1 LIGTRAGEP
10 GAATRLP
17 DELLDRVC
25 RSLGLSP
32 AAHLVS
38 GVRRAMARA
47 AVRDAAEYLHLLDT
61 DESARAALITELTI
75 GETYFLREIGQFDF
89 VRREVL
95 PGLAGE
101 SGSGR
106 AITAWSAGCASG
118 EEAYSLAMIAQEAN
132 PPSRIRVLGTDIAES
147 RLAIAR
153 KAVYGEWSL
162 RGVPEPIVQRYFQRT
177 NRKVKLA
184 PAIRSMVDF
193 RLLNLASPDWSAS
206 GIAPRGMDLIL
217 CRNVLIYLDA
227 ATIARVATQLIDS
240 LSDHGWLFLGAS
252 DPALTDL
259 VSCEV
264 VVTGSGLAYRRD
276 QKSARASVRFFHAIE
291 SLFSPPARELP
302 SLEGTNDPQHVTPSH
317 SAPPNPPLSLKDGGH
332 VDGEVESVDRT
343 RSARRL
349 LARARDEY
357 LRGDYPR
364 SVDLARECV
373 TQDGHDAEGWIILV
387 RALANLG
394 LNEEAGL
401 ACAAGLD
408 LHRISAE
415 LTYMHA
421 MLLRQ
426 SARNVEALAALR
438 CALYLDRQFVVAHL
452 AIGDVLSAMGDRSAA
467 RQAFRNAERL
477 LLGASQAE
485 VVPGSDGLDA
495 GRLLAVAQ
503 MQLGLL
509 DQPTRR

>member
-1 LIGTRAGEP
+1 
-10 GAATRLP
+10 
-17 DELLDRVC
+17 
-25 RSLGLSP
+25 
-32 AAHLVS
+32 
-38 GVRRAMARA
+38 MARA
-47 AVRDAAEYLHLLDT
+47 AVRDAAEYLRFLDT
-61 DESARAALITELTI
+61 DESALAALITELTV

-89 VRREVL
+89 IRREVL

-106 AITAWSAGCASG
+106 GITAWSAGCASG
-118 EEAYSLAMIAQEAN
+118 EEAYSLAMIAQETN

-162 RGVPEPIVQRYFQRT
+162 RGVPESIVQRYFQRT
-177 NRKVKLA
+177 NHKVKVA
-184 PAIRSMVDF
+184 PAIRSMVEF
-193 RLLNLASPDWSAS
+193 RSLNLASADWSRS
-206 GIAPRGMDLIL
+206 GIAPRGMDLIF

-240 LSDHGWLFLGAS
+240 LSDNGWLVLGAS

-264 VVTGSGLAYRRD
+264 VVTGSGLAYRGVR
-276 QKSARASVRFFHAIE
+276 KSARTFLNTKAIPNA
-291 SLFSPPARELP
+291 LPPFERTNDHPAVAPSCLGLPTLPLPLEVEGGEHVEVEGRELVDGRDGAGHSTKRARE
-302 SLEGTNDPQHVTPSH
+302 
-317 SAPPNPPLSLKDGGH
+317 
-332 VDGEVESVDRT
+332 
-343 RSARRL
+343 L
-349 LARARDEY
+349 LARAQEEY

-364 SVDLARECV
+364 AVDLARECV
-373 TQDGHDAEGWIILV
+373 TQDGHDAESWILLV
-387 RALANLG
+387 RSLANLG

-408 LHRISAE
+408 LHRTSAE

-452 AIGDVLSAMGDRSAA
+452 AIGDVLSAMGDRTAA

-477 LLGASQAE
+477 LLGASQGE
-485 VVPGSDGLDA
+485 VVPGSDGLHA

-509 DQPTRR
+509 DHPTRR

>member
-1 LIGTRAGEP
+1 MTGTRTREP
-10 GAATRLP
+10 NAATRLP
-17 DELLDRVC
+17 DELLDTVC
-25 RSLGLSP
+25 RSLGLTP
-32 AAHLVS
+32 ADHVVL

-47 AVRDAAEYLHLLDT
+47 AVRDATEYLRLLDT
-61 DESARAALITELTI
+61 DESALPALITELTV

-89 VRREVL
+89 IRREVL
-95 PGLAGE
+95 PGLAAE

-106 AITAWSAGCASG
+106 SITAWSAGCASG

-132 PPSRIRVLGTDIAES
+132 PPLRIRVLGTDIAES
-147 RLAIAR
+147 RLALAR
-153 KAVYGEWSL
+153 NAVYGEWSL
-162 RGVPEPIVQRYFQRT
+162 RGVPETIVQRYFHRT
-177 NRKVKLA
+177 SRKVRVA
-184 PAIRSMVDF
+184 PAIRSMVEF
-193 RLLNLASPDWSAS
+193 RELNLASADWSRS

-217 CRNVLIYLDA
+217 CRNVLIYFDP
-227 ATIARVATQLIDS
+227 ATIARVAAQLIDS
-240 LSDHGWLFLGAS
+240 LSENGWLVLGAS

-264 VVTGSGLAYRRD
+264 VVTGSGLAYRRSR
-276 QKSARASVRFFHAIE
+276 KSARTFPHTKAA
-291 SLFSPPARELP
+291 P
-302 SLEGTNDPQHVTPSH
+302 N
-317 SAPPNPPLSLKDGGH
+317 APPLFDRTCAPPVPPSFSGLPALPLLEARGA
-332 VDGEVESVDRT
+332 EVEGGERVERRDGAGDSTKR
-343 RSARRL
+343 ARGL
-349 LARARDEY
+349 LARTREEY

-364 SVDLARECV
+364 AVDLARECV
-373 TQDGHDAEGWIILV
+373 TQDGHDAESWIILV

-408 LHRISAE
+408 LHRTSPE

-452 AIGDVLSAMGDRSAA
+452 AIGDVLSAMGDRTAA

-477 LLGASQAE
+477 LLAASQAE
-485 VVPGSDGLDA
+485 VVPGSDGLHA

-509 DQPTRR
+509 DKPTRR

>member
-1 LIGTRAGEP
+1 LIGIPVGES

-17 DELLDRVC
+17 DALLDRAC

-32 AAHLVS
+32 AAHVVS

-47 AVRDAAEYLHLLDT
+47 AVRDAAEYLRLLDT
-61 DESARAALITELTI
+61 DESAFAALITELTV
-75 GETYFLREIGQFDF
+75 GETYFLREIGQFEF
-89 VRREVL
+89 IRREVL

-101 SGSGR
+101 SASGR
-106 AITAWSAGCASG
+106 GITAWSAGCASG

-162 RGVPEPIVQRYFQRT
+162 RGVPDSIVQRYFQRT
-177 NRKVKLA
+177 NRKVKVA
-184 PAIRSMVDF
+184 PAIRSMVEF
-193 RLLNLASPDWSAS
+193 RSLNIASPDWSPS
-206 GIAPRGMDLIL
+206 GIGPRGMDLIF

-227 ATIARVATQLIDS
+227 ATIGRVATQLIDS
-240 LSDHGWLFLGAS
+240 LSDNGWLFLGAS

-259 VSCEV
+259 VSCDV
-264 VVTGSGLAYRRD
+264 VVTGSGLAYRRH
-276 QKSARASVRFFHAIE
+276 QRGARASVRFFHAIE
-291 SLFSPPARELP
+291 SLFSPPATEPPR
-302 SLEGTNDPQHVTPSH
+302 LEETNDAQRV
-317 SAPPNPPLSLKDGGH
+317 APAYSGPPTPPLPLKDGEH
-332 VDGEVESVDRT
+332 VDGRAASDDLT
-343 RSARRL
+343 RSAHRL
-349 LARARDEY
+349 VARARDEY
-357 LRGDYPR
+357 LRGNYPR

-408 LHRISAE
+408 LHRTSAE

-485 VVPGSDGLDA
+485 IVPGADGLDA

-503 MQLGLL
+503 MQLGLI
-509 DQPTRR
+509 DQPPRR

>member
-1 LIGTRAGEP
+1 
-10 GAATRLP
+10 
-17 DELLDRVC
+17 
-25 RSLGLSP
+25 
-32 AAHLVS
+32 
-38 GVRRAMARA
+38 MARA
-47 AVRDAAEYLHLLDT
+47 AVRDAFEYLRLLDT
-61 DESARAALITELTI
+61 DESAQAGLITELTV

-89 VRREVL
+89 IRREVL

-118 EEAYSLAMIAQEAN
+118 EEAYSLAMIAQEAD

-147 RLAIAR
+147 RLATAR

-162 RGVPEPIVQRYFQRT
+162 RGVPESIVERYFRRT
-177 NRKVKLA
+177 NRNVKVV

-193 RLLNLASPDWSAS
+193 RSLNLANPDWSAS

-240 LSDHGWLFLGAS
+240 LSDNGWLFLGAS

-276 QKSARASVRFFHAIE
+276 QKRARASARFFHAIE
-291 SLFSPPARELP
+291 SLFSPPATEPP
-302 SLEGTNDPQHVTPSH
+302 SLEGTNDLQHVAPAH
-317 SAPPNPPLSLKDGGH
+317 SAPPNPPLSLKDGDH
-332 VDGEVESVDRT
+332 IDGRVESDDRT
-343 RSARRL
+343 RSARRM

-357 LRGDYPR
+357 LHGDYPR

-373 TQDGHDAEGWIILV
+373 TQDGHAAEGWIILV

-408 LHRISAE
+408 LHRTSAE

-438 CALYLDRQFVVAHL
+438 CALYLDRQFVAAHL
-452 AIGDVLSAMGDRSAA
+452 AIGDVLSALGDRSAA

-477 LLGASQAE
+477 LLAASQAD

>member
-1 LIGTRAGEP
+1 LKETRNGEP
-10 GAATRLP
+10 STANRLP
-17 DELLDRVC
+17 DDLLDRAC

-32 AAHLVS
+32 ADHVIS

-47 AVRDAAEYLHLLDT
+47 AVRNAREYLRLLDT
-61 DESARAALITELTI
+61 DESAFAALITELTV
-75 GETYFLREIGQFDF
+75 GETYFLREIGQLDF
-89 VRREVL
+89 IRCEVL
-95 PGLAGE
+95 PRLVAE

-106 AITAWSAGCASG
+106 VVTAWSAGCATG

-153 KAVYGEWSL
+153 QAVYGEWSL
-162 RGVPEPIVQRYFQRT
+162 RGVPEAIVQRYFQRT
-177 NRKVKLA
+177 SRKVKVA
-184 PAIRSMVDF
+184 PAIRSMVEF
-193 RLLNLASPDWSAS
+193 RSVNLASADWSRS

-217 CRNVLIYLDA
+217 CRNVLIYLDP
-227 ATIARVATQLIDS
+227 ATIARAAAQLIDS
-240 LSDHGWLFLGAS
+240 LSDNGWLVLGAS

-264 VVTGSGLAYRRD
+264 VVTGSGLAYRR
-276 QKSARASVRFFHAIE
+276 ARN
-291 SLFSPPARELP
+291 ARTLVPEFERTRDHRAVAPSWAGLP
-302 SLEGTNDPQHVTPSH
+302 
-317 SAPPNPPLSLKDGGH
+317 APPLPLEAEVVGLEAKAAGH
-332 VDGEVESVDRT
+332 VDGVGDSTET
-343 RSARRL
+343 ARAL
-349 LARARDEY
+349 LARARDQY
-357 LRGDYPR
+357 LRGDYPQT
-364 SVDLARECV
+364 VDLARECV
-373 TQDGHDAEGWIILV
+373 TQDAHEAEGWITLV

-408 LHRISAE
+408 LHRTSAE

-426 SARNVEALAALR
+426 SARNADALAALR

-452 AIGDVLSAMGDRSAA
+452 AIGDVLSSMGDRSAA

-477 LLGASQAE
+477 LLGASEGELIPA
-485 VVPGSDGLDA
+485 SDGLDA
-495 GRLLAVAQ
+495 GRLLAVAR

-509 DQPTRR
+509 DQPARR

>member
-1 LIGTRAGEP
+1 
-10 GAATRLP
+10 
-17 DELLDRVC
+17 
-25 RSLGLSP
+25 
-32 AAHLVS
+32 
-38 GVRRAMARA
+38 MARA
-47 AVRDAAEYLHLLDT
+47 AVRDAVEYLRLVDT
-61 DESARAALITELTI
+61 DESALAALITELTV

-89 VRREVL
+89 IRREVL
-95 PGLAGE
+95 PGLAGDL
-101 SGSGR
+101 GSGR
-106 AITAWSAGCASG
+106 GITAWSAGCASG

-132 PPSRIRVLGTDIAES
+132 PPLRIRVLGTDIAES

-177 NRKVKLA
+177 NHKVKVA
-184 PAIRSMVDF
+184 PTIRSMVEF
-193 RLLNLASPDWSAS
+193 RSLNLASADWSQS
-206 GIAPRGMDLIL
+206 GIAPRGMDLIF

-240 LSDHGWLFLGAS
+240 LSDNGWLVLGAS

-264 VVTGSGLAYRRD
+264 VVTGSGLAYRRNR
-276 QKSARASVRFFHAIE
+276 KSGRTFLPALERTYDHPVAPSYSGFPALPLPLEVEAGELEVEGGKHIDGRDGTGQ
-291 SLFSPPARELP
+291 STKRARE
-302 SLEGTNDPQHVTPSH
+302 
-317 SAPPNPPLSLKDGGH
+317 
-332 VDGEVESVDRT
+332 
-343 RSARRL
+343 L
-349 LARARDEY
+349 LARAQEQY

-364 SVDLARECV
+364 AVDLARECV
-373 TQDGHDAEGWIILV
+373 TQDGHDAEGWILLV

-408 LHRISAE
+408 LHRTSAE

-438 CALYLDRQFVVAHL
+438 CALYLNRQFVVAHL
-452 AIGDVLSAMGDRSAA
+452 AIGDVLSAMGDRTAA

-485 VVPGSDGLDA
+485 VVPGSDGLQA